1 MKIQLTHYNKTYTA
15 EGPDDGDIVSVLED
29 FKGLLVACGFHPRTV
44 DSHFPHLC
52 TAWWPEE
59 DIDDAD
65 PEGSTRNQLTMNF
78 PSDFAGKH
86 DPLDPQHLV
95 VGKQDTFEPQQL
107 SENDEPTNY

>member
-15 EGPDDGDIVSVLED
+15 ESPDDQDIVGVLED
-29 FKGLLVACGFHPRTV
+29 FKGLLVACGFHPRSV

-59 DIDDAD
+59 DTDDAD
-65 PEGSTRNQLTMNF
+65 PEGSTRDQLTMNF

-86 DPLDPQHLV
+86 
-95 VGKQDTFEPQQL
+95 DTFEPQQL

>member
-15 EGPDDGDIVSVLED
+15 EGPDDADIVGVLED

-59 DIDDAD
+59 DEDDAD
-65 PEGSTRNQLTMNF
+65 PEGSTRDQLKMNF

-86 DPLDPQHLV
+86 
-95 VGKQDTFEPQQL
+95 DTFEPQQL